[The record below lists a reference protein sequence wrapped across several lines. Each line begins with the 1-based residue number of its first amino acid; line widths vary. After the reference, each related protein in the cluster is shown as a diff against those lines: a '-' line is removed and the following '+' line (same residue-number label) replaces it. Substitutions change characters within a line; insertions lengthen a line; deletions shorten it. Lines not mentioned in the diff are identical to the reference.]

1 MLLRTAIITIALSLS
16 ACSSWVYRIDI
27 PQGNYL
33 EQKSID
39 KIQMGMTKEQV
50 KFVLGSPVIVDSFDN
65 DTWNYIYRFKSG
77 RSTTLDMQKR
87 FTIKFVDDKLFSADG
102 DFDLS
107 ENFTT
112 PFNTPISTD
121 NSDS

>member
-1 MLLRTAIITIALSLS
+1 
-16 ACSSWVYRIDI
+16 
-27 PQGNYL
+27 
-33 EQKSID
+33 
-39 KIQMGMTKEQV
+39 MTKEQV

-121 NSDS
+121 NSNS